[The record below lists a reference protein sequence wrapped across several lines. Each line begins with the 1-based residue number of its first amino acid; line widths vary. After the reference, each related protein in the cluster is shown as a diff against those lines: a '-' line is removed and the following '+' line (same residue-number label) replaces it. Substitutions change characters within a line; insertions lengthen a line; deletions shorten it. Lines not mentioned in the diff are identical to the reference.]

1 MPRAMAIA
9 LNLLLLSGLA
19 AGLAWLFVYFLK
31 RSDDPPRFLFKWLL
45 TLLLT
50 GALIWLAAA
59 VGYNRTGAFVVPIA
73 CVIFGVVFSI
83 IWAPHIARAFAK
95 PLTSIFDGG
104 DVPPDPAPQYSS
116 ALSKIKRG
124 QYQEAAFDIKRQL
137 LQFPTDLQGQTL
149 LAQLQAEHLNDLPGA
164 QVTIERLAAQ
174 PGHTRRSIVF
184 ALTQVSEWHLKYAQ
198 DVEAARQVL
207 EKTIALFPDTEE
219 AQMAYQRLAHLT
231 STAQLLE
238 AVERPPIH
246 LIPGIKNVGLL
257 KDPSALQKPEV
268 NPVKIVAE
276 LVGHLEQFPLDHQ
289 AREKLACAYAEHYHR
304 LDLAVDQ
311 LEQLVK
317 EPNVPAK
324 SVVHWLNLI
333 ADLQIKFGLDEEAAR
348 QALQRILD
356 LYPDTS
362 AAELTRQRLSTLP
375 LELKGQQP
383 TQVVKMGAYEQN
395 IGLKGHRPKQEH

>member
-1 MPRAMAIA
+1 MAIA

-45 TLLLT
+45 TLLLI
-50 GALIWLAAA
+50 GALIWLAVA
-59 VGYNRTGAFVVPIA
+59 VGYNQTGAFVVPIA

-116 ALSKIKRG
+116 ALGKIKRG

-164 QVTIERLAAQ
+164 QVTLERLAAQ

-184 ALTQVSEWHLKYAQ
+184 AFTQLSEWHLKYAQ
-198 DVEAARQVL
+198 DIEAARLAL
-207 EKTIALFPDTEE
+207 EKVIELFPETEE
-219 AQMAYQRLAHLT
+219 AQMAYQRLANLT
-231 STAQLLE
+231 STEQLLE
-238 AVERPPIH
+238 AVERHPIH
-246 LIPGIKNVGLL
+246 LTPGVKNVGLL
-257 KDPSALQKPEV
+257 KHSSTLQPPEF
-268 NPVKIVAE
+268 NPVIIVAE

-304 LDLAVDQ
+304 LDLAVDH
-311 LEQLVK
+311 LEQLLK

-348 QALQRILD
+348 QSLQRILD

-362 AAELTRQRLSTLP
+362 AAELTRQRLATLP

-383 TQVVKMGAYEQN
+383 TSVVKLGAYEQN
-395 IGLKGHRPKQEH
+395 IGLKGHRPKQDH